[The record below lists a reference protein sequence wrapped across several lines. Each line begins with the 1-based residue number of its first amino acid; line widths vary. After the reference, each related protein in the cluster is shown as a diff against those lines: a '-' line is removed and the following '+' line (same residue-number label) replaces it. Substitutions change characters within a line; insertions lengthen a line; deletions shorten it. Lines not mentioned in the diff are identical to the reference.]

1 MIIGMII
8 CLVFGSLVSI
18 SNNYI
23 ILIIFKVISSVGV
36 GFLISNSSTHL
47 SETFLNK

>member
-8 CLVFGSLVSI
+8 CLVFGRLVSI

-23 ILIIFKVISSVGV
+23 ILAIFKLISFVGV
-36 GFLISNSSTHL
+36 GFLISNDISL
-47 SETFLNK
+47 KIAKII